1 MSWEIKKSF
10 NDFEV
15 SRQTSK
21 RNSMTSIEFIE
32 SELDRLGLLDRSTA
46 ILIRKAKDLHHREIV
61 KAANNGCKGMCMIN
75 SPIDGEMY
83 YSSLIST
90 VNG

>member
-1 MSWEIKKSF
+1 MSWEIRKKG

-15 SRQTSK
+15 LK
-21 RNSMTSIEFIE
+21 HNSMTSVEFIE

-46 ILIRKAKDLHHREIV
+46 IVIRKAKDLHHREIV
-61 KAANNGCKGMCMIN
+61 RAANNGCKGMCMIN

-83 YSSLIST
+83 YNSLID
-90 VNG
+90 GDIRR